1 MRKYVP
7 LQGVVEDGAFSFLP
21 LKICK
26 VAQQNAEYGN
36 GKFAGDSTEE
46 KARGK
51 FCPQSKQ

>member
-1 MRKYVP
+1 
-7 LQGVVEDGAFSFLP
+7 VEDGAFSFLP